1 MPRTLQ
7 QNKVIKDKRR
17 NEILNAALELFV
29 KNGFDTVSMDDIAK
43 KIKCSH
49 GLIYHYYT
57 NKKDILVDL
66 GRQSHDVIGI
76 DYNSI
81 INLPISFFDKYLK
94 IQEYLLDIISSNN
107 LKRYYLFLFLTLP
120 LNKSLSE
127 DLIQPTLRFE
137 VKLTKIIRE
146 CQKEGHFLNI
156 EPKELI
162 IIEGIMALV
171 NKDLRSLGDLK
182 VYINASRERRLVRR
196 IERDQRERG
205 RTYESIIE
213 QYFSTVL
220 PMYEEIIAPS
230 QYYADIIINNDGYAN
245 KSIDI
250 LVSVLKMML
259 EDK

>member
-1 MPRTLQ
+1 MSKIILIGGGSASGKTYVL
-7 QNKVIKDKRR
+7 NKVLEQIPEDKIAHISLDDYYKDFSNLPFEERCKI
-17 NEILNAALELFV
+17 NWDHPKSFDWKLMVGQINDL
-29 KNGFDTVSMDDIAK
+29 KNGKPIEKPIYDFTI
-43 KIKCSH
+43 H
-49 GLIYHYYT
+49 GRSGKTEI
-57 NKKDILVDL
+57 V
-66 GRQSHDVIGI
+66 
-76 DYNSI
+76 
-81 INLPISFFDKYLK
+81 
-94 IQEYLLDIISSNN
+94 
-107 LKRYYLFLFLTLP
+107 
-120 LNKSLSE
+120 
-127 DLIQPTLRFE
+127 
-137 VKLTKIIRE
+137 
-146 CQKEGHFLNI
+146 

-250 LVSVLKMML
+250 LVSVLEMML